1 MVFLMDKI
9 TRERFLK
16 NEKVLLNVLD
26 YIESLEE
33 RIALLE
39 QHVDIKI
46 SRIKK
51 K

>member
-1 MVFLMDKI
+1 MDKI
-9 TRERFLK
+9 TTERFLK

-33 RIALLE
+33 RIAFLE
-39 QHVDIKI
+39 QHVDIQM